1 MQSSLF
7 AFALTC
13 CALTKASAIDY
24 FFANQ
29 DDGLLTTEV
38 PKFDD
43 NGMTAEDP
51 EEVTLFEWT
60 AKKTGLTQAIVNVA
74 AMQNP
79 NQFAFTRTFRV
90 ILLNSTT
97 GAELCSATFESTINF
112 FSPDYNTVGCAFTGI
127 IPYGEVLSVQAT
139 STDGATLDPSTEDP
153 LHPGLRLG
161 LGANFNV
168 I

>member
-1 MQSSLF
+1 MQNSLF

-13 CALTKASAIDY
+13 CALTNASAIDY

-29 DDGLLTTEV
+29 DDGLLATEV

-43 NGMTAEDP
+43 NGMTAGDP

-74 AMQNP
+74 ALQKSNSL
-79 NQFAFTRTFRV
+79 AFSRTFRV

-97 GAELCSATFESTINF
+97 GAELCSAAFESSIDIL
-112 FSPDYNTVGCAFTGI
+112 SPDFNTVGCAFTGI
-127 IPYGEVLSVQAT
+127 IPYGETLMVQAT
-139 STDGATLDPSTEDP
+139 STDGATLDPTTEDP
-153 LHPGLRLG
+153 FHPGFRLG